1 MESGTGVER
10 RIRDPHIGITRT
22 STARRRSPSAFTSGR
37 THRMGEVHDGLAV
50 MDSMELERERGITI
64 TSAVTSFEWRGHEV
78 HLIDTPGHVDFTL
91 EVERSLRVLDGA
103 VAVFDAAHGVEPQS
117 ETVWRQADHYRVPRI
132 AFANKMDRVGA
143 DLAMTVASMRRRF
156 PDQVIAPVQRPIGAE
171 AAFQG
176 FEDLVARRT
185 VRFAGSDDPRA
196 FTESEGISPEGE
208 EERQALIERLADVDD
223 AMADALLGDEAV
235 DEAALRA
242 ALRRATLT
250 GRFVPVLCGSA
261 LRNKG
266 VPQMLDAVCDYL
278 PSPLDVPP
286 VRGEDPRTGEEV
298 VRSADEAAPVVALA
312 FKVSLLDEKRRH
324 VFLRVYSGR
333 IAEGDTVWNANL
345 RKHEKVSRVLLMH
358 AAQKKSVP
366 SLGAG
371 QIFAVT
377 GLKEAR
383 TGDTLSDPGHP
394 VVLERLSAYEPV
406 ISQAIEAAS
415 LSDRDALLEA
425 LARVADEDPSFRFG
439 EDPDTGQLLVS
450 GMGEL
455 HLEVYVERL
464 RREFGLAVRTGQ
476 PQVLMRE
483 TLTATAE
490 ASAAFERRRTSSTS
504 SVRWR
509 SAWARSHAAAGSAS
523 AWIRLRRRSRSS
535 RPRCGARWSRARA
548 RRPRPACS
556 RATRCRTWRWCSP
569 APPGAKGARSRWRT
583 RSPPPTRCAR
593 PPPARG
599 RCCSSRSCAWRSS
612 RRASTSARSSGASIS
627 ARGRSR
633 GRRSRRGGEGNP
645 ERGAAATHVRLRD
658 RAPLAHAG
666 PGGVHDAVRSLRCGE
681 LSGARPRP
689 ASHHRARE
697 PTPVMLPQRMGEE
710 PDEQRR
716 EKRHDDGGGERR
728 HRADRDEERHRDG
741 MREEVEGG
749 LDAPPHRDRRWGNCS
764 DLCRDG

>member
-1 MESGTGVER
+1 MTSEVARPSAGER
-10 RIRDPHIGITRT
+10 RIRAIRNIGIMAHIDAGKTTLTERLLFV
-22 STARRRSPSAFTSGR
+22 AGR
-37 THRMGEVHDGLAV
+37 THKMGEVHDGLAV
-50 MDSMELERERGITI
+50 MDWMDLERERGITI

-78 HLIDTPGHVDFTL
+78 HLIDTPGHVDFTI

-143 DLAMTVASMRRRF
+143 DLAMTIASMRRRF

-171 AAFQG
+171 AEFHG

-196 FTESEGISPEGE
+196 YTESGGISREGE
-208 EERQALIERLADVDD
+208 AERQALVERLADVDD
-223 AMADALLGDEAV
+223 AMADALLGDAEV

-242 ALRRATLT
+242 AIRRATLT

-266 VPQMLDAVCDYL
+266 VPQVLDAVCDYL

-298 VRSADEAAPVVALA
+298 VRAADESAPVVALA
-312 FKVSLLDEKRRH
+312 FKVSQLDERRRH

-425 LARVADEDPSFRFG
+425 LGRVADEDPSFRYG

-455 HLEVYVERL
+455 HLEVVAERL

-490 ASAAFERRRTSSTS
+490 GSAVFERKTDELDLFGEVA
-504 SVRWR
+504 VRVGPLPRGGGFRFGVDPAAAALPFLKAEVR
-509 SAWARSHAAAGSAS
+509 SAIEQGAREAAEAGVLEGYPLQDVEVVLTGATWREGSSKPMAYKVAAADAVRD
-523 AWIRLRRRSRSS
+523 A
-535 RPRCGARWSRARA
+535 AARA
-548 RRPRPACS
+548 GPVLLEPVMRVEIV
-556 RATRCRTWRWCSP
+556 
-569 APPGAKGARSRWRT
+569 APGEYLGALIGSLDQRKGTILEVAD
-583 RSPPPTRCAR
+583 
-593 PPPARG
+593 
-599 RCCSSRSCAWRSS
+599 
-612 RRASTSARSSGASIS
+612 
-627 ARGRSR
+627 
-633 GRRSRRGGEGNP
+633 
-645 ERGAAATHVRLRD
+645 RGAAAKAVQSE
-658 RAPLAHAG
+658 APLRRMFGYATELRSLTQGRA
-666 PGGVHDAVRSLRCGE
+666 VFTMRFDRFDAVS
-681 LSGARPRP
+681 
-689 ASHHRARE
+689 
-697 PTPVMLPQRMGEE
+697 
-710 PDEQRR
+710 
-716 EKRHDDGGGERR
+716 
-728 HRADRDEERHRDG
+728 
-741 MREEVEGG
+741 
-749 LDAPPHRDRRWGNCS
+749 
-764 DLCRDG
+764 